1 MSNAMSQRASE
12 EPGDQVQGE
21 NLTKQTSNMAS
32 NKASTAVDATTS
44 NGTSGNTDISEEEA
58 DAWYRNC
65 PSREGEYGLRWVS
78 LAANSHNVPPN
89 SFASSSSRSSSS
101 FTSSVATTP
110 GFTNFKSISNN
121 SAETRETSPPSLAT
135 SGDGSPVKNH
145 HHQQPQ
151 HHPQQHNHHRPQ
163 HNHHPHPNHF
173 LTPNLDHN
181 LNHPQCHQHPLP
193 AQDPLFHHLITT
205 WLRHLHHILQA
216 HAVVVRRMLREAVW
230 RLWVLMNEDTP
241 RLVRTVR
248 GHDEEM
254 HFNQENLGTH
264 YVLFTQSKSNLL
276 SLITFTITI
285 ANKITT
291 MNQHNMCFL
300 MAQLQPSTT
309 IPIPPALPSMDQS
322 DNECFSHHACP
333 TEPPPKPS
341 EADRNVTIASKDE
354 TRQTAVSPTIHPD
367 ASVNIPGPATPSTA
381 RPACYDTYSVLLT
394 VVWLRYLPDYL
405 PPRKRRHRCRVHCRR
420 HQHARHCFGGVDQT
434 AEEGMDLDDVTEKDG
449 DMRWRRYYPDADKTA
464 HSHG

>member
-1 MSNAMSQRASE
+1 
-12 EPGDQVQGE
+12 
-21 NLTKQTSNMAS
+21 
-32 NKASTAVDATTS
+32 
-44 NGTSGNTDISEEEA
+44 
-58 DAWYRNC
+58 
-65 PSREGEYGLRWVS
+65 
-78 LAANSHNVPPN
+78 
-89 SFASSSSRSSSS
+89 
-101 FTSSVATTP
+101 
-110 GFTNFKSISNN
+110 
-121 SAETRETSPPSLAT
+121 
-135 SGDGSPVKNH
+135 
-145 HHQQPQ
+145 
-151 HHPQQHNHHRPQ
+151 
-163 HNHHPHPNHF
+163 
-173 LTPNLDHN
+173 
-181 LNHPQCHQHPLP
+181 
-193 AQDPLFHHLITT
+193 
-205 WLRHLHHILQA
+205 
-216 HAVVVRRMLREAVW
+216 
-230 RLWVLMNEDTP
+230 
-241 RLVRTVR
+241 
-248 GHDEEM
+248 
-254 HFNQENLGTH
+254 
-264 YVLFTQSKSNLL
+264 
-276 SLITFTITI
+276 
-285 ANKITT
+285 

-449 DMRWRRYYPDADKTA
+449 DMVEQLDGLIDNGTTNGSDGAGTTRMPTKQHTATDKRSNEMKEDACYIEHTR
-464 HSHG
+464 